1 VEPCA
6 PSSVPYRLCRT
17 GAVRVSAIP
26 ISKFRTNRLKLKDR
40 RESYWQRIG
49 PGCQLG
55 FRRLKEGAGTWIAKR
70 RSEGGDRAYE
80 ALGAADDYQVANGVD
95 VLSFAQAQ
103 EKARA
108 FFTRKHARPP
118 AASCRPAPI
127 RSPMSYK
134 TLSLDPFKPRL
145 VGLASDSRRRLCD
158 GVMPI
163 SDLLLCQLVDRDRA
177 ELGNDARIGVTQ
189 PACSRK
195 AACVNLIR
203 CTPSAIRQPTP
214 MR

>member
-1 VEPCA
+1 MEPCA

-17 GAVRVSAIP
+17 GAVGVPAIP

-55 FRRLKEGAGTWIAKR
+55 FRRLKEGSGTWIAKR

-80 ALGAADDYQVANGVD
+80 ALGAAEDYQVANGVD

-108 FFTRKHARPP
+108 FFTRKA
-118 AASCRPAPI
+118 
-127 RSPMSYK
+127 
-134 TLSLDPFKPRL
+134 
-145 VGLASDSRRRLCD
+145 
-158 GVMPI
+158 
-163 SDLLLCQLVDRDRA
+163 
-177 ELGNDARIGVTQ
+177 
-189 PACSRK
+189 RK
-195 AACVNLIR
+195 AAGGFVSTGPYTVADVVQDSQSR
-203 CTPSAIRQPTP
+203 SF
-214 MR
+214 

>member
-17 GAVRVSAIP
+17 GAVRVPAIP

-55 FRRLKEGAGTWIAKR
+55 FRRLKEGSGTWIAKR
-70 RSEGGDRAYE
+70 RSEAEIAPTRLW
-80 ALGAADDYQVANGVD
+80 ALPTITKSPTAWTSCRSLKPRRRPAPS
-95 VLSFAQAQ
+95 LQ
-103 EKARA
+103 ER
-108 FFTRKHARPP
+108 HARPP